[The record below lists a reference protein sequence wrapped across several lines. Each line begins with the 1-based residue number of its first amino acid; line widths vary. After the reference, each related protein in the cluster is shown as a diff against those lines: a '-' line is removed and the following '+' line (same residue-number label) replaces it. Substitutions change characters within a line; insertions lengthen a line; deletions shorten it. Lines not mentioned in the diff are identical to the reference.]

1 MSIASL
7 ETTLDLWASSL
18 RAVKDRMRPVFKQDR
33 VAASAYAFL
42 DGLPGPERR
51 KTGWMRAEAAG
62 DKGPPCWQRSPIMR
76 TASRPKKH
84 RCRRYRSRTS
94 PHRLVNPGN
103 PPHRHAACATA
114 HQSCPYHCLVALAA
128 GSSGRRKA
136 LASEMENATVV
147 LGLIC
152 KRLHP
157 KQDHADLDHG
167 QIVVATLF
175 ITSGDAPCLLEAV
188 D

>member
-1 MSIASL
+1 
-7 ETTLDLWASSL
+7 
-18 RAVKDRMRPVFKQDR
+18 
-33 VAASAYAFL
+33 
-42 DGLPGPERR
+42 
-51 KTGWMRAEAAG
+51 
-62 DKGPPCWQRSPIMR
+62 MR

-147 LGLIC
+147 LGAHNLTLNAGSTTGTLAVSGGNLAITAHDINLTLAGDLI
-152 KRLHP
+152 
-157 KQDHADLDHG
+157 D
-167 QIVVATLF
+167 
-175 ITSGDAPCLLEAV
+175 
-188 D
+188 